1 LLGNGKEEILITKKI
16 RSMKQFMPEITT
28 KERLMMLQENA
39 HKVEQTTYQKALSAE
54 ELAARRED
62 LADNCIKLNQFEDE
76 LKEVKDDF
84 KLKMDP
90 LKTTNKTLLTEIKT
104 KQTTIDGTLFHLA
117 NHEDGMM
124 ETYDNE
130 GYLIGSRRLRPEE
143 KQGTIFSLAKAANQ

>member
-1 LLGNGKEEILITKKI
+1 
-16 RSMKQFMPEITT
+16 MKQFMPELTP
-28 KERLMMLQENA
+28 KERLVIMQENA
-39 HKVEQTTYQKALSAE
+39 HKVEQTSYQKALSAE

-62 LADNCIKLNQFEDE
+62 LADNCIKLNQLEDE

-90 LKTTNKTLLTEIKT
+90 MKNVNKVLLTEIKT

-130 GYLIGSRRLRPEE
+130 GYLISSRRLRPEE
-143 KQGTIFSLAKAANQ
+143 KQGNLYSLPKAVNQ

>member
-1 LLGNGKEEILITKKI
+1 
-16 RSMKQFMPEITT
+16 MKQFMPDLTD
-28 KERLMMLQENA
+28 KERLMILQENA
-39 HKVEQTTYQKALSAE
+39 HKVEQTTYQKSLSAD

-104 KQTTIDGTLFHLA
+104 KQTTIDGTLYHLS
-117 NHEDGMM
+117 NHEEGMM

-130 GYLIGSRRLRPEE
+130 GILVSSRRLRPEE
-143 KQGTIFSLAKAANQ
+143 KQGNVFSLNKAVNQ